1 MSVTIRLAN
10 DSDRT
15 QWEVLW
21 KGYQEFYET
30 NLDHVTDGLWVR
42 LMADTAEDPI
52 CLVAEEDGNL
62 LGFTHYLFHG
72 SCWSHKQ
79 RIYLNDLFT
88 AKEARGKGVGRALIE
103 AVYQAAD
110 DADAE
115 TVYWLTQDFN
125 APGRALYDK
134 VAKLTPFIKYQR

>member
-1 MSVTIRLAN
+1 MSLIVRAAQAE
-10 DSDRT
+10 DRA
-15 QWEVLW
+15 QWEPLW

-30 NLDHVTDGLWVR
+30 NLDHVTDGLWDR
-42 LMADTAEDPI
+42 LMSDDPREPI
-52 CLVAEEDGNL
+52 CLLAEENGKI

-88 AKEARGKGVGRALIE
+88 AKEARGRGAGRALIE
-103 AVYQAAD
+103 AVYEAAD

-115 TVYWLTQDFN
+115 SVYWLTQDFN
-125 APGRALYDK
+125 AAGRALYDK
-134 VAKLTPFIKYQR
+134 VARFTPFIKYQR